1 MMNPYFKLFLST
13 LTVLAFFSFCS
24 PQLHAQM
31 FSIDDPEP
39 QRERVLGTTT
49 ILGVGWEFANFTY
62 QGEGATQAERLDF
75 SDSILRFRLDS
86 PGLDISLA
94 FGGGMTGMDDNSYVN
109 IAGRL
114 YNNFPIK
121 RETSMLIAIPLQ
133 LTTDLKQ
140 VRQNASDAEFQQSS
154 LVLGSGLTSAFRIG
168 ERFSLNLRATPNY
181 GFSFSQGSLFGG
193 SLFRFDGSSVL
204 LIHNVIGR
212 YALSVGYN
220 FDYRNYRIE
229 GDLNDYDFSAHS
241 ITVGF
246 GF

>member
-13 LTVLAFFSFCS
+13 LTVLFFSFCS

-49 ILGVGWEFANFTY
+49 VLANRMGVCQTSPIRVREHTA
-62 QGEGATQAERLDF
+62 AERLDF